1 MQCLFVVSERG
12 RLLCII
18 GASMGATLRWGLSE
32 RLLTLG
38 CLWWI
43 GDQLMM
49 ISAHTII
56 IVPPCEIILSHHS
69 WLLMDNIVVGVI
81 LLAASM
87 VRFRSQVG
95 LRDGHVLN
103 KLADGWGR
111 LVLEQLGGWVLGW
124 FRSAWRASVRYW
136 SRQVRLNGLQVGT
149 PCRLLL
155 LLLLLVLTMWLGA
168 GSIPTHIQVARGGCE
183 SSCGLI

>member
-1 MQCLFVVSERG
+1 MQCLFVISEWG
-12 RLLCII
+12 RLLCNI
-18 GASMGATLRWGLSE
+18 GVSVGATLRWGLSE
-32 RLLTLG
+32 LLLTLW

-49 ISAHTII
+49 IGASAIV
-56 IVPPCEIILSHHS
+56 IVPPCEIVLSHHP
-69 WLLMDNIVVGVI
+69 WLLMDNIVVGMI
-81 LLAASM
+81 LLGASM
-87 VRFRSQVG
+87 VWFCSQVG

-103 KLADGWGR
+103 KLADGRSW
-111 LVLEQLGGWVLGW
+111 LVLEQLGGWVLRR

-136 SRQVRLNGLQVGT
+136 RRQVRLNCLQIGA

-155 LLLLLVLTMWLGA
+155 LLLLLVLAMRLRA
-168 GSIPTHIQVARGGCE
+168 GCIPTHIQVACRGCE